1 MRTINQEH
9 IIKLIELINK
19 GPFFKL
25 LSMQVRELSLGYCKL
40 EVDLDTKHLNPFGGL
55 HGGVYASLIDT
66 ATYWA
71 IYCDLDEDVGLVTID
86 LKVDNLSPIKDGT
99 LIVEGKAIKVGRTI
113 CLSEATVRTV
123 EGKLLSYGTSKTMK
137 TVGLQSINQAVQ
149 NMGYDSLPPKFI
161 ETKE

>member
-55 HGGVYASLIDT
+55 HGGVYASL
-66 ATYWA
+66 
-71 IYCDLDEDVGLVTID
+71 
-86 LKVDNLSPIKDGT
+86 
-99 LIVEGKAIKVGRTI
+99 
-113 CLSEATVRTV
+113 
-123 EGKLLSYGTSKTMK
+123 
-137 TVGLQSINQAVQ
+137 
-149 NMGYDSLPPKFI
+149 
-161 ETKE
+161 